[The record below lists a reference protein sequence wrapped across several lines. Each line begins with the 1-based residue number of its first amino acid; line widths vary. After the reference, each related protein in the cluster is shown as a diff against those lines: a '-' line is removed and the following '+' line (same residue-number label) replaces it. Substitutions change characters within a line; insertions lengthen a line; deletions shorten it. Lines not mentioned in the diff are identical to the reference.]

1 MMIFWLFLNV
11 STFIA
16 FAVFMFSLLWTL
28 LEKTDK
34 KRWSVVLISGIA
46 WLLLFAIVCFIMF
59 STVM

>member
-16 FAVFMFSLLWTL
+16 FAVFMFSLLWAL

-34 KRWSVVLISGIA
+34 KRWSVVLISGIV

>member
-34 KRWSVVLISGIA
+34 KRWRVVLISGIV
-46 WLLLFAIVCFIMF
+46 WLLLFVIVCFIMF
-59 STVM
+59 SPVM